1 MTLIY
6 CAYKFGF
13 FTKNDENKNVYTVFL
28 FFLVIFYSVH
38 LVVGPCP
45 KIDPPD
51 NETLAWYIIP
61 TIVDTC
67 FLFDFRD
74 GHHKGYSDA
83 MEFCQQF
90 IVDDGISKAKLI
102 EPRTPSL
109 QQALRAYAQLFGEKT
124 VWSGCTDIANEGYWQ
139 WASGK

>member
-1 MTLIY
+1 MHISLVFVARMMKI
-6 CAYKFGF
+6 
-13 FTKNDENKNVYTVFL
+13 KNDYTVFL
-28 FFLVIFYSVH
+28 FFLVIFLSAH
-38 LVVGPCP
+38 LVVGSCP

-61 TIVDTC
+61 TIADTC

-90 IVDDGISKAKLI
+90 QVDDGLSKANLI
-102 EPRTPSL
+102 EPRTPAL
-109 QQALRAYAQLFGEKT
+109 QQALKAYAQLFGEKT
-124 VWSGCTDIANEGYWQ
+124 VWSGCTDMANEGYWQ